1 MAICRKNSPREVSHA
16 ANAAKDVISVRVVN
30 ASIIT
35 LLAPTAILQFVK
47 MVPQN
52 REMLTWRLPIVIR
65 QSIKERAKR
74 QVKTEK

>member
-1 MAICRKNSPREVSHA
+1 MAICRKNSPREEIHA
-16 ANAAKDVISVRVVN
+16 ANAAANVINVRDVNPPRIARP
-30 ASIIT
+30 
-35 LLAPTAILQFVK
+35 APTAILQFVK